1 MADKNNPQPTS
12 TSQPKSTLIKKKD
25 VDYTKIINIGRIQQ
39 PKEFVEQE
47 RNRLNQ
53 IYKTQIEQN
62 KISPQQIE
70 QLVQNTIV
78 QRNVI
83 EGVKVYL
90 REFYELKSDDS
101 EKNEIKEA
109 LKKQRGD
116 TDDATL
122 TNAADNVIYESLL
135 MKLLGE
141 EWKVSVSDQ
150 EVDQVL
156 EERYKVTNEPIR
168 DIKNDK
174 NKYENIRLQI
184 LNNKVINEIGY
195 RFHVTAEIDLTPG
208 KRPESQEKP
217 S

>member
-1 MADKNNPQPTS
+1 
-12 TSQPKSTLIKKKD
+12 
-25 VDYTKIINIGRIQQ
+25 
-39 PKEFVEQE
+39 
-47 RNRLNQ
+47 
-53 IYKTQIEQN
+53 
-62 KISPQQIE
+62 
-70 QLVQNTIV
+70 
-78 QRNVI
+78 
-83 EGVKVYL
+83 
-90 REFYELKSDDS
+90 
-101 EKNEIKEA
+101 
-109 LKKQRGD
+109 
-116 TDDATL
+116 
-122 TNAADNVIYESLL
+122 
-135 MKLLGE
+135 
-141 EWKVSVSDQ
+141 VSVSDQ